1 LIWYLLFFLCFWLL
15 YVSSLAVLSCLSWT
29 TFLFCSLYSNRKSVY
44 AWNMLRELHL
54 CSGMV
59 VQLYYL
65 LSSRVVYS
73 LFVCVVHHVVWVV
86 VKQVSIS
93 AHAQRFKLLYLFFF
107 LICISNSFMYGL
119 CSWISGLWI
128 YINNF
133 EPLLVNF

>member
-1 LIWYLLFFLCFWLL
+1 
-15 YVSSLAVLSCLSWT
+15 
-29 TFLFCSLYSNRKSVY
+29 
-44 AWNMLRELHL
+44 MLRELHL

-93 AHAQRFKLLYLFFF
+93 AHAQRFKLLYLFF
-107 LICISNSFMYGL
+107 LSVSAIHSCMVYVHEL
-119 CSWISGLWI
+119 VVYE
-128 YINNF
+128 YI
-133 EPLLVNF
+133 